1 MVKLTNLTNGSEPE
15 NSGPFTDKDETTLTD
30 EIDEAKKTI
39 RDSDIDESQAQMV
52 RLAADISDMYSELA
66 DRQGNDPAGDQYQKK
81 AKNWQQVA
89 QMLVNGNDPTEQ
101 VQSGSEDTDMDVDQF
116 RRGTPD
122 LTFDDVGG
130 YQDVKEFLKE
140 SGIKPAQY
148 RDFLQGKLDVSI
160 MNGVVFSGPPG
171 TGKTRM
177 AKAFAGEFDERLD
190 DDITVFRVPPN
201 ALKRGIR
208 GESSELLRSL
218 FATARNEQPAVIIF
232 EEIDTLIQDRQASN
246 LQKMQSDRDLVN
258 SFLEEINQIDTE
270 EVTCLGTT
278 NRSDDLDEAATRS
291 GRLKDVKMSLPGIVA
306 RMCIFRIHLDKRSDY
321 YDKSEIDREE
331 LARESEGLSGADI
344 ARAVEE
350 ACKRMGIEYK
360 EGDRAQPQLTQ
371 NDLLNEIEELQNS

>member
-1 MVKLTNLTNGSEPE
+1 MINFTNSTNGTEPKE
-15 NSGPFTDKDETTLTD
+15 SDQFADKDESTLLD
-30 EIDEAKKTI
+30 EIDDAKETI
-39 RDSDIDESQAQMV
+39 RDSDIEDSQAQMV
-52 RLAADISDMYSELA
+52 RLAADISDMYGELA
-66 DRQGNDPAGDQYQKK
+66 DRQGEDPAGEQYEKK
-81 AKNWQQVA
+81 ATRWQQVA
-89 QMLVNGNDPTEQ
+89 RLLVDGTDPTEE
-101 VQSGSEDTDMDVDQF
+101 VQSGTGDTDMDVDQF
-116 RRGTPD
+116 RTGTPK

-130 YQDVKEFLKE
+130 YEDVKEFLEE

-148 RDFLQGKLDVSI
+148 RDFLQGQLDVSI

-208 GESSELLRSL
+208 GESSDLLRAL
-218 FATARNEQPAVIIF
+218 FTAAQNEQPAVIIF

-258 SFLEEINQIDTE
+258 SFLEEINQIDAE

-278 NRSDDLDEAATRS
+278 NRSDALDEAATRS
-291 GRLKDVKMSLPGIVA
+291 GRLKDVEMSLPGVVA
-306 RMCIFRIHLDKRSDY
+306 RMRIFHIHLEKRSEY
-321 YDKSEIDREE
+321 YDRQDIDRED
-331 LARESEGLSGADI
+331 LAQKSKGLSGADI

-350 ACKRMGIEYK
+350 AFKRMGIEYK
-360 EGDRAQPQLTQ
+360 EDERARPRLTQ
-371 NDLLNEIEELQNS
+371 DDLLTQLEALQDE